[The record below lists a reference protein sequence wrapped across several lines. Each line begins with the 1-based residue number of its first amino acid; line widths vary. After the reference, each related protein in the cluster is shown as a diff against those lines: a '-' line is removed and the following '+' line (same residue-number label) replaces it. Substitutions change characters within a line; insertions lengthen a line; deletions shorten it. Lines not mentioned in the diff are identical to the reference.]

1 MWFDLVKASTDEVD
15 ESQWRKIT
23 SKYLGRAIIYPR
35 FKRNMNSNMVSSG
48 DFSYY
53 LTQDEYDEFV
63 ENVSKIKEQNNDK
76 TPEIIFNL
84 EDIRGRNQED
94 TYYQNSS
101 YNINVMP
108 KSKLNQMV
116 KHDMNK
122 HLVRKVLSRRHNKYK
137 EIKEE
142 FESRIYPSES
152 EW

>member
-1 MWFDLVKASTDEVD
+1 MTWFDIFKDSTD

-23 SKYLGRAIIYPR
+23 SKYVGRAIIYPR
-35 FKRNMNSNMVSSG
+35 FRRNMDSNLVSSG

-76 TPEIIFNL
+76 TPEIVFNL
-84 EDIRGRNQED
+84 EEYYPNNV
-94 TYYQNSS
+94 TYYKNSS
-101 YNINVMP
+101 YHVNIMP

-116 KHDMNK
+116 KHNMNE